1 MNGSAGVGAEEPL
14 LEPSTWRD
22 VAGYLEG
29 FREGGPPIWSR
40 IHPADEMYA
49 YERSMPY
56 RTREAAAI
64 GYFATGHQI
73 YRAVREIVEWRFGTF
88 EGVRAFLDFASGYGR
103 STRFL
108 ARALSPD
115 RITVAEIDPDAVRFQ
130 QEAFGVRGLVS
141 SAEPERLLLER
152 PYDVIFASSFFSHL
166 PESSFAPWLERLR
179 SGLAPGG
186 LLIFSVHGM
195 RLLPEEEADAAA
207 GIIFRAVS
215 ETERLDAAQYGTS
228 FVTDAF
234 VRAAVR
240 SAGAAGDRLL
250 EFPRG
255 LGGYQD
261 LFVLAAPPLPPQAPE
276 LHLSRYPLGA
286 CDRAEI
292 GEGVVWVAGW
302 AEGDAGERPPD
313 VRLFVR
319 NSVAAHSPGTAGA
332 GGGSKRL
339 WSFRVPLSEI
349 DPDDVVRVEAESERG
364 LARILVIGT
373 TRPYLPASPL

>member
-1 MNGSAGVGAEEPL
+1 
-14 LEPSTWRD
+14 
-22 VAGYLEG
+22 
-29 FREGGPPIWSR
+29 
-40 IHPADEMYA
+40 
-49 YERSMPY
+49 
-56 RTREAAAI
+56 
-64 GYFATGHQI
+64 
-73 YRAVREIVEWRFGTF
+73 
-88 EGVRAFLDFASGYGR
+88 
-103 STRFL
+103 
-108 ARALSPD
+108 
-115 RITVAEIDPDAVRFQ
+115 
-130 QEAFGVRGLVS
+130 
-141 SAEPERLLLER
+141 
-152 PYDVIFASSFFSHL
+152 
-166 PESSFAPWLERLR
+166 
-179 SGLAPGG
+179 
-186 LLIFSVHGM
+186 M

-261 LFVLAAPPLPPQAPE
+261 LFVLAAPPLPPQASE

-319 NSVAAHSPGTAGA
+319 NTVAAHSPGTAGA
-332 GGGSKRL
+332 GGGSRRP

-349 DPDDVVRVEAESERG
+349 DPDDVVRVEAESDRG
-364 LARILVIGT
+364 LSRILVIGT

>member
-1 MNGSAGVGAEEPL
+1 M
-14 LEPSTWRD
+14 
-22 VAGYLEG
+22 
-29 FREGGPPIWSR
+29 
-40 IHPADEMYA
+40 
-49 YERSMPY
+49 
-56 RTREAAAI
+56 

-73 YRAVREIVEWRFGTF
+73 FRAVREIVEWRFGSF

-108 ARALSPD
+108 VRALHPD

-130 QEAFGVRGLVS
+130 REAFGVNGLVS
-141 SAEPERLLLER
+141 SPQPEGLRLEG

-166 PESSFAPWLERLR
+166 PESSFEPWLRRLR
-179 SGLAPGG
+179 SALAPEG

-207 GIIFRAVS
+207 GILFRPVS

-240 SAGAAGDRLL
+240 RAGAPEDRLL

-261 LFVLAAPPLPPQAPE
+261 LFVLAAPPPPARE
-276 LHLSRYPLGA
+276 LRLSRYPLGA
-286 CDRAEI
+286 CDRADI
-292 GEGVVWVAGW
+292 GDGVVSVAGW
-302 AEGDAGERPPD
+302 AEGDAGERQPD
-313 VRLFVR
+313 VRLVVR
-319 NSVAAHSPGTAGA
+319 NTVAMHSPGAAAAGA
-332 GGGSKRL
+332 GSRRL
-339 WSFRVPLSEI
+339 WSFDVPLSAI
-349 DPDDVVRVEAESERG
+349 DPDDVVRVEAVSERG
-364 LARILVIGT
+364 LPRILVIGT
-373 TRPYLPASPL
+373 TRPYLPAPPL